1 MNVRTLLEERE
12 IQIVCTL
19 LEYGRPACR
28 EALVA
33 SLDSFLRSYMTA
45 NGANDTETCD
55 IKGNPEALDNTLMEW
70 LKRRENGMHFW
81 PSIEGVYP
89 FILRYNR
96 DREL

>member
-45 NGANDTETCD
+45 NGANDTEICD
-55 IKGNPEALDNTLMEW
+55 VKGNPEALDDTLTEW
-70 LKRRENGMHFW
+70 LEGRENGTHFW
-81 PSIEGVYP
+81 PSTERDYP
-89 FILRYNR
+89 FTLRY
-96 DREL
+96 DRHRKL